1 VAITSDNARAYVT
14 LRGSGGI
21 AVVDTML
28 MRQVDVLPDD
38 PAEPYTDG
46 VNFIKFTNAP
56 NAAPWDIAID
66 ASDRWAYVSDM
77 NSGAIYV
84 IDVDPTSGT
93 YNKHVGTIV
102 VKDVTDMSSSVPQ
115 HFGLRD
121 LQLTPDGRQ
130 LVVAA
135 PNRFLTGTSTATA
148 PGKLIIVD
156 LPDVNALVATA
167 GAVGPIFSQVH
178 STEFSAPGLEELFAV
193 RTLVGPEGEELI
205 AVTDRSSDGTGLIML
220 KKDGSTWK
228 LHGNI
233 SITLDSPFGPDNI
246 DSFDVNNASDV
257 VFTGDL
263 RYGFVYGYNRFVQGV
278 DSHDPDANPS
288 EPAGSNIG
296 IIRDPFGLYS
306 DMTGPKGLVA
316 ATRMIPYAFGSS
328 VALSADGKYLYGTYT
343 GNGAVLAFDVEAL
356 IAQVETSLQHP
367 VGARSPTYNWAIDDL
382 TSSAT
387 LFDPLTGL
395 RTGVNSLIDL
405 RADYAVWSGITRPS
419 VPDSPNAPIFL
430 GGTPKGI
437 ALQHGSLLF
446 TPSWD
451 RVDFNNLTG
460 SQAQAIARGADQ
472 YDWLRGN
479 DDVTL
484 PSSLSF
490 DFTQTFDGGAGV
502 DTIRLPGSPD
512 DYVVKVTYGKTWD
525 DTRTTIATVVGSGY
539 PKVDINTESIERA
552 VFAQNL
558 KKVVSLTAGSLETEM
573 LQLLVES
580 YGPERSKLDPP
591 DPLAYEANQVQ
602 LLTRTLGPVLD
613 AQGRGWHAV
622 SAIELGMLPE
632 DYGNGDIKFSF
643 LGGHYQA
650 ISRAQSPEG
659 PEANAFVLTGN
670 VGGSNT
676 LAIVVRGS
684 DELADLNDYLNF
696 KTHYAKFKPL
706 IEGIKSYLND
716 HLNTK
721 VIVAGHSLGAAIV
734 HYILNDLPESMY
746 DVRGISIGSPGAEAE
761 TNPKDQRILIF
772 DHTLDPVPS
781 LSYLTKFSPRSALPD
796 LAKSLSDILYD
807 VGLSSIV
814 YQMEPK
820 WELGTK
826 VFIQTDAPV
835 IDPPSFFGGQH
846 NEQNYLDSV
855 IKLVTFARDPDSPFK
870 DTGLAQSLKN
880 GTIYKGELT
889 LDPLTIAVGLKGNNT
904 VHFTQLSSFSLGGQG
919 DETLIMDTVTPF
931 SHAVI
936 VDGGLGENDTLNM
949 IVDYSNITRLT
960 WKQIANGWE
969 VDYFGNPIALV
980 YRVEKFQVNGLDVFQ
995 ATQSALTAA
1004 LSGGQDLA
1012 DSSLALADTS
1022 EIVRAGEDLWS
1033 DHLSSEW
1040 KEALDRI
1047 EVGLADL
1054 PPSWLARTVGS
1065 RMDFDLTASGI
1076 GWFLDES
1083 PYDNS
1088 EFNSTSSPNVFVGRA
1103 GTDAASGMD
1112 LLTAALHEIGHVL
1125 GLPHSTNPNSVMA
1138 ATLPVGVRRLP
1149 SAADVEAL
1157 KAALAAAPESV
1168 ASALEAE
1175 FHLSALLAD
1184 LIGPAG
1190 APQAAIINGSF
1201 GVSDANTSGWI
1212 VTGGAGIGSG
1222 VLTLNES
1229 DRSGARASQ
1238 EFSIPQ
1244 NALALRFTIKGARFG
1259 DRSQGPG
1266 DAFEFALIGSDGKP
1280 IAADGLSKT
1289 DAALNIQS
1297 DGTVFAS
1304 SRIRLTGLDQ
1314 NGKLPPDAPVTVEFD
1329 LTGIPAGTPLKL
1341 YFDLLGFGALGSQV
1355 IIDDVEFVT
1364 EGQPGNHAP
1373 IASDDEAT
1381 VAEDGSVDIA
1391 VLANDTD
1398 EDGDTPTPSLVAE
1411 PANGTVTLNPG
1422 GSFTYAPKPNFFG
1435 ADSFTYRVSDGFT
1448 QSNVATVTLTVT
1460 PVNDAPVAADD
1471 IASVTEDGSLIL
1483 AVLGNDSDVD
1493 GDTLTPVLVTGP
1505 VNGTLTLNQDGTFT
1519 YAPKA
1524 NFTGTDSFTYK
1535 ASDGNA
1541 ESNITTATLTV
1552 TPVNDAPVAADDIAS
1567 VAEGGSVVVSV
1578 LANDTDVDGDAL
1590 TPILVTEPTNGTL
1603 TLNPDGSFTYAPKA
1617 NFVGTDG
1624 FTYKAS
1630 DGTAESNIATVAL
1643 TIDAANENH
1652 APVAI
1657 DDTAT
1662 VAEDGSVVVPV
1673 LTNDSDVDGDALAPV
1688 LVTEPTNGT
1697 LTLNPDGSFTYAPK
1711 ANFFGTDSFT
1721 YQASDGVLASNI
1733 ATVRIEVTAGNST
1746 PVLEQEIADQASPE
1760 DALWTFTLPA
1770 LVFKDPD
1777 GDALTLSATLAAG
1790 EPLPSWLSFDAST
1803 LTFSGTPPLNFNG
1816 VLGLKVTAS
1825 DGELSAFDTFNLTVT
1840 PVNDAPVAQDV
1851 AGEAMED
1858 GPTVLLAPIF
1868 ADVDQG
1874 DTHSISFDTAGT
1886 VGKVILNADSTF
1898 TYDPNGAFDHLAAG
1912 AKAQDVFIYTVRDAA
1927 GAASTATVTVS
1938 ITGQNDAPKAV
1949 DDSAAT
1955 NQNTALS
1962 VAAAQ
1967 GILANDTDP
1976 DSSDTLALIAVNG
1989 SAANIG
1995 QVLALVSGARVR
2007 ARSDGSYDYDPNGAF
2022 AALAAGE
2029 TASDSFTYT
2038 VKDASGA
2045 LSTARVTITVRG
2057 LNDGPTLSA
2066 LPDRSLKE
2074 GETLAFTLIASDPD
2088 RGDKLVFSLVTAPS
2102 GAIVDPVTGAFRW
2115 TAPDGDA
2122 THNVTLRVTDAV
2134 GSYAERSF
2142 AIHVADVAP
2151 TITVAGPGHAV
2162 AGDPYTITLGAADPG
2177 DDTITLWSVDWG
2189 DGVVDSLAGSSTA
2202 ATHIYD
2208 ARGSFTILAS
2218 ATNEDGTF
2226 SASSGTTV
2234 VVDTEWLV
2242 VQSFTP
2248 TATGFRVRFNHAFD
2262 PTAFNIYAGQGNAR
2276 GPADVM
2282 LIGQGVGRIDGS
2294 IVIDN
2299 DGAGFT
2305 FLRTGAIR
2313 QYGSQN
2319 ASPESMLKHS
2329 QDPTAKDP
2337 ATAQLP
2343 DLNVGG
2349 ILPFDH
2355 YRVMLRSGENALH
2368 DSRDDLDGNRDGTP
2382 GDDFIAGFDVKSV
2395 GNGII
2400 SLFDFM
2406 RGPGQK
2412 VDVPARANG
2421 LPVSFSSLGGVKSL
2435 VFTVD
2440 YDPAMLTITG
2450 ATAGADL
2457 PKGTKLS
2464 FGSTLKSDGTK
2475 QAIVTVSSSS
2485 ALRSGTLNIVSLT
2498 ASVPSTAIYGD
2509 TQVLHVAVASVN
2521 GKATTITSDD
2531 ALQIVGY
2538 IGDANR
2544 DAVYTKADVDLISTA

>member
-1 VAITSDNARAYVT
+1 GNLTLVRDLITATSRRYGYDADHRLTLVSGDAGQRGVAIDASGAELPVTADLGVATGYLADAAHETLAQGGTNRLTFTIRPSELASTDGGSLYLGVILKPTSGGATFAVPELQGATLVASRAGANGAFALYKIDQAGLKLLTVRGADAESAGAYSLELFVAGDANRDGKVDGTDAALTFAANGASAGQAGYTPTADANQDGTVDSTDAQLLFQNLGYQPNQAPIAITGTFKTHQDLELTASVGNLVSDPEGDMTFVRLLGATHGTARLSTDGKSIVFVPEAGFAGQARFTIVADDGYQSSAPVTISVSVSNAALLRFDFVTRQPRINLSERYQMQWIGDFADEGNILLPASYFDVSTTNPDAADVSDGILIGRASGAGTVVSSRAGLTAATAFLVGSAQTYDDYLLAGFGADIYPDAVTLAANGGTRQIKLFTDPQDASTNVAFAVNGTRYYVDKPGVVEVSPDGLITALASGEVTITATYKMAEARIPVRVVAAQFGPTLVGEAGAVVATSEGLQVAIAPGALSREVTVTISGVARDDLTIPVLPEDQGFRFGAAFHIDLEGATLDAPAQLAIPTTLQAGSEIRFYRLSDFETAGGTVQGWLEVESGYVDANGFARTASPIWSGIGFGGTYMAVAIDPGSIGTVIADLEASFGVVQQYVYTTIGNVLVGAAGFGQVPLSLPGGNRDVTLTARTLDGNLVTTAANVEVRPGQISSLETTFNSDVDPAADTHHSPSITSARVEFADKGDGMEPWLVLKGDRFVWSDPGAPTLAGSDLDHLRVLFGYPDELEIRDLIRGHENDEITPVSGGVLVRPAFMGGGELWVRVPTSMALGSTPFQVARLNYVLTNEDLGGDPSSYAQDSGQPGSFWDALTVYSNWEFLEPGDENVFVAVPGGTFEGGTADQLAVIRPVGNDNQKLPELVARIPLGNLDDNGRPTAGNAVMPNRVAITSDNARAYVT

-1471 IASVTEDGSLIL
+1471 
-1483 AVLGNDSDVD
+1483 
-1493 GDTLTPVLVTGP
+1493 
-1505 VNGTLTLNQDGTFT
+1505 
-1519 YAPKA
+1519 
-1524 NFTGTDSFTYK
+1524 
-1535 ASDGNA
+1535 
-1541 ESNITTATLTV
+1541 
-1552 TPVNDAPVAADDIAS
+1552 
-1567 VAEGGSVVVSV
+1567 
-1578 LANDTDVDGDAL
+1578 
-1590 TPILVTEPTNGTL
+1590 
-1603 TLNPDGSFTYAPKA
+1603 
-1617 NFVGTDG
+1617 
-1624 FTYKAS
+1624 
-1630 DGTAESNIATVAL
+1630 
-1643 TIDAANENH
+1643 
-1652 APVAI
+1652 
-1657 DDTAT
+1657 
-1662 VAEDGSVVVPV
+1662 
-1673 LTNDSDVDGDALAPV
+1673 
-1688 LVTEPTNGT
+1688 
-1697 LTLNPDGSFTYAPK
+1697 
-1711 ANFFGTDSFT
+1711 
-1721 YQASDGVLASNI
+1721 
-1733 ATVRIEVTAGNST
+1733 
-1746 PVLEQEIADQASPE
+1746 
-1760 DALWTFTLPA
+1760 
-1770 LVFKDPD
+1770 
-1777 GDALTLSATLAAG
+1777 
-1790 EPLPSWLSFDAST
+1790 
-1803 LTFSGTPPLNFNG
+1803 
-1816 VLGLKVTAS
+1816 
-1825 DGELSAFDTFNLTVT
+1825 
-1840 PVNDAPVAQDV
+1840 
-1851 AGEAMED
+1851 
-1858 GPTVLLAPIF
+1858 
-1868 ADVDQG
+1868 
-1874 DTHSISFDTAGT
+1874 
-1886 VGKVILNADSTF
+1886 
-1898 TYDPNGAFDHLAAG
+1898 
-1912 AKAQDVFIYTVRDAA
+1912 
-1927 GAASTATVTVS
+1927 
-1938 ITGQNDAPKAV
+1938 
-1949 DDSAAT
+1949 
-1955 NQNTALS
+1955 
-1962 VAAAQ
+1962 
-1967 GILANDTDP
+1967 
-1976 DSSDTLALIAVNG
+1976 
-1989 SAANIG
+1989 
-1995 QVLALVSGARVR
+1995 
-2007 ARSDGSYDYDPNGAF
+2007 
-2022 AALAAGE
+2022 
-2029 TASDSFTYT
+2029 
-2038 VKDASGA
+2038 
-2045 LSTARVTITVRG
+2045 
-2057 LNDGPTLSA
+2057 
-2066 LPDRSLKE
+2066 
-2074 GETLAFTLIASDPD
+2074 
-2088 RGDKLVFSLVTAPS
+2088 
-2102 GAIVDPVTGAFRW
+2102 
-2115 TAPDGDA
+2115 
-2122 THNVTLRVTDAV
+2122 
-2134 GSYAERSF
+2134 
-2142 AIHVADVAP
+2142 
-2151 TITVAGPGHAV
+2151 
-2162 AGDPYTITLGAADPG
+2162 
-2177 DDTITLWSVDWG
+2177 
-2189 DGVVDSLAGSSTA
+2189 
-2202 ATHIYD
+2202 
-2208 ARGSFTILAS
+2208 
-2218 ATNEDGTF
+2218 
-2226 SASSGTTV
+2226 
-2234 VVDTEWLV
+2234 
-2242 VQSFTP
+2242 
-2248 TATGFRVRFNHAFD
+2248 
-2262 PTAFNIYAGQGNAR
+2262 
-2276 GPADVM
+2276 
-2282 LIGQGVGRIDGS
+2282 
-2294 IVIDN
+2294 
-2299 DGAGFT
+2299 
-2305 FLRTGAIR
+2305 
-2313 QYGSQN
+2313 
-2319 ASPESMLKHS
+2319 
-2329 QDPTAKDP
+2329 
-2337 ATAQLP
+2337 
-2343 DLNVGG
+2343 
-2349 ILPFDH
+2349 
-2355 YRVMLRSGENALH
+2355 
-2368 DSRDDLDGNRDGTP
+2368 
-2382 GDDFIAGFDVKSV
+2382 
-2395 GNGII
+2395 
-2400 SLFDFM
+2400 
-2406 RGPGQK
+2406 
-2412 VDVPARANG
+2412 
-2421 LPVSFSSLGGVKSL
+2421 
-2435 VFTVD
+2435 
-2440 YDPAMLTITG
+2440 
-2450 ATAGADL
+2450 
-2457 PKGTKLS
+2457 
-2464 FGSTLKSDGTK
+2464 
-2475 QAIVTVSSSS
+2475 
-2485 ALRSGTLNIVSLT
+2485 
-2498 ASVPSTAIYGD
+2498 
-2509 TQVLHVAVASVN
+2509 
-2521 GKATTITSDD
+2521 
-2531 ALQIVGY
+2531 
-2538 IGDANR
+2538 
-2544 DAVYTKADVDLISTA
+2544 